1 MNEFSSTGTD
11 FSGSAIDTNNPSTE
25 AVAKARELKATFS
38 ELCRLAPAAALD
50 SLAELTTSGKQL
62 LSAGKDQV
70 VETSCQ
76 VMATVRKHPV
86 ESAAIAA
93 LAVFGVWSLFKLQRK

>member
-11 FSGSAIDTNNPSTE
+11 FSGSASGTNNPSTE

-70 VETSCQ
+70 VEASCQ